1 MAVRVV
7 IADDEAIARLDI
19 KECLEQHGYEVV
31 GLAEDGFD
39 AISLCSQLSPDLVI
53 LDIKMPV
60 LDGLSAAKTIWEGN
74 LAGCIVLATAYSDS
88 KFIEAAKSH
97 GVMGYIVKPIDSRS
111 LIPAIEVAVARSK
124 EFLNLKKEIE
134 KAEEKLEERKLVERA
149 KGILMKERNISEK
162 DAYEY
167 IRLLSMKKG
176 VPMKK
181 IAELLILSSKY

>member
-1 MAVRVV
+1 MGVRIV

-19 KECLEQHGYEVV
+19 KECLEQNGYDVV
-31 GLAEDGFD
+31 GMAEDGFD
-39 AISLCSQLSPDLVI
+39 AISLCSQLSPDLII

-74 LAGCIVLATAYSDS
+74 LAGCIVLSTAYSDS
-88 KFIEAAKSH
+88 NFIEAAKSL
-97 GVMGYIVKPIDSRS
+97 GVMGYIVKPIDYRS
-111 LIPAIEVAVARSK
+111 LIPAIEVAVARSR
-124 EFLNLKKEIE
+124 EFLNLKKEVE
-134 KAEEKLEERKLVERA
+134 KAEDKLEERKLVERA
-149 KGILMKERNISEK
+149 KGLLMKERDIDEK

-181 IAELLILSSKY
+181 IAELLILSSK

>member
-1 MAVRVV
+1 MGVRIV

-31 GLAEDGFD
+31 GMAEDGFD
-39 AISLCSQLSPDLVI
+39 AISLCSQLSPDLII

-60 LDGLSAAKTIWEGN
+60 LDGLSAAKVIWEGN
-74 LAGCIVLATAYSDS
+74 LAGCIVLSTAYSDS
-88 KFIEAAKSH
+88 KFIEAAKSL
-97 GVMGYIVKPIDSRS
+97 GVMGYIVKPIDDRS
-111 LIPAIEVAVARSK
+111 LIPAIEVAVARSV
-124 EFLNLKKEIE
+124 EFSNLKKEIE
-134 KAEEKLEERKLVERA
+134 KVEGRLEERKLVERA
-149 KGILMKERNISEK
+149 KGILMKDRKINAK

-181 IAELLILSSKY
+181 IAELLILGSN